1 MTQALLVVPALDGA
15 RRLGDPRGKRPRS
28 RARSPLTSDPSE
40 LTRLFERAEAG
51 DARAGE
57 ALLPVLYEEL
67 HGLAQRMM
75 AEERTGHTLQATALV
90 HEAWMRL
97 FAGGSPTLN
106 DRRHLTRLAA
116 RAMRRVLVDHARAR
130 GRVKRGG
137 AAPRA
142 ELLDTLVAE
151 VEGDGRL
158 DVVALHEALERLA
171 EFDALAAR
179 LVELR
184 YFTGLSIAEA
194 AGALEVSTPTVER
207 RWRVA
212 RLWLARELG
221 GATDAAAGEA

>member
-1 MTQALLVVPALDGA
+1 MPLALIDPPALDGV
-15 RRLGDPRGKRPRS
+15 RSPGDPWRTRS
-28 RARSPLTSDPSE
+28 RLRVPLPLTSDPSE
-40 LTRLFERAEAG
+40 FTRLFERAEAG

-67 HGLAQRMM
+67 HGLAGRMM
-75 AEERTGHTLQATALV
+75 SEERSGHTLQATALV

-97 FAGGSPTLN
+97 FAGGAPTLN
-106 DRRHLTRLAA
+106 DRQHLTRLAA

-130 GRVKRGG
+130 GRVKRGN
-137 AAPRA
+137 AAPRV
-142 ELLDTLVAE
+142 ELLDTLIAE

-171 EFDALAAR
+171 ELDSLAAR

-184 YFTGLSIAEA
+184 YFAGLSIAEA
-194 AGALEVSTPTVER
+194 ARALEVSTPTVER

-221 GATDAAAGEA
+221 GAADEDAGEA